1 MFSRLLET
9 NHLPDYA
16 VSISDDMVN
25 FTNRNWKPS
34 ISENQY
40 AWPFLKPETFAKAKA
55 AAPGW
60 DVYVLEQEWRE
71 WIAKKE
77 PTKRPDA
84 AFVAFCRKRFQNQ
97 ERP

>member
-1 MFSRLLET
+1 MKKLS
-9 NHLPDYA
+9 HLDSSGHA
-16 VSISDDMVN
+16 RMVDVSD
-25 FTNRNWKPS
+25 KPVTARTARA
-34 ISENQY
+34 EGQLRC
-40 AWPFLKPETFAKAKA
+40 AAETFAKARA

-71 WIAKKE
+71 WIANKE

-97 ERP
+97 GQP